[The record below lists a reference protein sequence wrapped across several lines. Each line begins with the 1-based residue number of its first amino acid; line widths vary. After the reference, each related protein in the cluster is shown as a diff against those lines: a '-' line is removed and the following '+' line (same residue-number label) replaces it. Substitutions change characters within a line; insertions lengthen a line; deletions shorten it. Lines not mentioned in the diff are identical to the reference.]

1 MGGSIILDNEDAA
14 LLDTDSRRILDSASK
29 CDELG
34 AGLAFV
40 RNRRSYQEWC
50 DYLRA
55 NGALNR
61 ARNPKR
67 WCSAT

>member
-40 RNRRSYQEWC
+40 RNRRSY
-50 DYLRA
+50 
-55 NGALNR
+55 
-61 ARNPKR
+61 
-67 WCSAT
+67 